1 MWLIGGSTPPPLTN
15 FKTTNIMKTTIV
27 KRKVNYMDE
36 QSINRDNNNGKIYGI
51 YYYEVANEDIG
62 TDDQF
67 NSNILEVEWYES
79 ETERDNVFTSH

>member
-1 MWLIGGSTPPPLTN
+1 
-15 FKTTNIMKTTIV
+15 MKTTIV

-36 QSINRDNNNGKIYGI
+36 QSINGDNNNGKIYGI